1 MTWKLK
7 KKRRRTMISL
17 VILVSL
23 TRVIEGNKDLQ
34 IGLITLQPA
43 LLRVTIEAFE
53 VTSGLQ

>member
-1 MTWKLK
+1 
-7 KKRRRTMISL
+7 MISL

-53 VTSGLQ
+53 VTSGLQYRPE

>member
-34 IGLITLQPA
+34 IPRSNNTAACPTEGYN
-43 LLRVTIEAFE
+43 
-53 VTSGLQ
+53 